1 MTIITGNKARMRRYR
16 AIHRRIDYI
25 PSPDVLQIIEHHLKM
40 GTDPC
45 IAGVLDHLIRA
56 GHQHISGNGRR

>member
-1 MTIITGNKARMRRYR
+1 MRRYR